1 MHLNLIRKIALLILV
16 ADITAQGVS
25 TIKYFHS
32 EDDFLRGAAMKSSD
46 ITDDPYIQVLYNS
59 YGQMISKS
67 QVVLNGEI
75 HSETIFEYA
84 EDGSLRRKS
93 ERNEKSNVIKM
104 YVYGAEEMSEIFI
117 GYAFPQRP
125 FSEFQDRVTIYS
137 YDESG
142 DVTEYLFKSID
153 NYPFGAVRLSYF
165 EGGLPA
171 EERWIL
177 LPEER
182 TMRLFDYD
190 YDPTSRSYALTEY
203 DSTGTKISQ
212 VGLVLPTKYIPELYE
227 LLSGSES
234 RSGNVLEESD
244 EILDDIHSRLSKGWN
259 PSDDGALLELG
270 VLTSPDL
277 IYLTDGDTLEVTLV
291 DVTKEFVRFM
301 FFGENE
307 LLTMPIFKVQEIE
320 RRDGKVIYPVIY

>member
-1 MHLNLIRKIALLILV
+1 MQMNFIRSLTLLALV
-16 ADITAQGVS
+16 AGISAQGVS
-25 TIKYFHS
+25 TIKYFQS
-32 EDDFLRGAAMKSSD
+32 EDDLLRGIAMKSSA
-46 ITDDPYIQVLYNS
+46 IADDPYIQVLYNRN
-59 YGQMISKS
+59 GQMISKS
-67 QVVLNGEI
+67 RVEFDGEI
-75 HSETIFEYA
+75 LSETIFEYA

-93 ERNEKSNVIKM
+93 ERDGKDNVIKM
-104 YVYGAEEMSEIFI
+104 YVYGAEEMSEAFI
-117 GYAFPQRP
+117 GFAFPQRP
-125 FSEFQDRVTIYS
+125 FSEFQDRITIYS
-137 YDESG
+137 FDVSG
-142 DVTEYLFKSID
+142 DVTEYLFKSVD
-153 NYPFGAVRLSYF
+153 NHPFGAVRLSYF
-165 EGGLPA
+165 DGGLPS

-190 YDPTSRSYALTEY
+190 YDPISRNYALTEY

-259 PSDDGALLELG
+259 PSDEGALLEIG
-270 VLTSPDL
+270 VLSSPDL
-277 IYLTDGDTLEVTLV
+277 IYLTDGETLEVTLV
-291 DVTKEFVRFM
+291 EVTKEFVRFM

-307 LLTMPIFKVQEIE
+307 LITMPITKVQEIE
-320 RRDGKVIYPVIY
+320 RRDGKIIYPVIY

>member
-1 MHLNLIRKIALLILV
+1 
-16 ADITAQGVS
+16 
-25 TIKYFHS
+25 
-32 EDDFLRGAAMKSSD
+32 
-46 ITDDPYIQVLYNS
+46 
-59 YGQMISKS
+59 MISKS

-277 IYLTDGDTLEVTLV
+277 IYLTDGDTLEVSLV
-291 DVTKEFVRFM
+291 EVTKEFVRFM
-301 FFGENE
+301 FYGENE
-307 LLTMPIFKVQEIE
+307 LLTMPISKVQEIE
-320 RRDGKVIYPVIY
+320 RRDGKIIYPILY

>member
-1 MHLNLIRKIALLILV
+1 MNFIRSLTLLALV
-16 ADITAQGVS
+16 AGISAQGVS
-25 TIKYFHS
+25 TIKYFQS
-32 EDDFLRGAAMKSSD
+32 EDDLLRGTAMKSSA
-46 ITDDPYIQVLYNS
+46 IADDPYIQVLYNS
-59 YGQMISKS
+59 NGQMISKS
-67 QVVLNGEI
+67 RVESDGEI
-75 HSETIFEYA
+75 LSETIFEYA

-93 ERNEKSNVIKM
+93 ERDGKGNVIKM
-104 YVYGAEEMSEIFI
+104 YVYGAEEMSEAFI
-117 GYAFPQRP
+117 GFAFPQRP
-125 FSEFQDRVTIYS
+125 FSEFQDRITIYS
-137 YDESG
+137 FDVSG

-153 NYPFGAVRLSYF
+153 NHHFGAVRLSYF
-165 EGGLPA
+165 DGGLPA

-190 YDPTSRSYALTEY
+190 YDPISRNYALTEY

-212 VGLVLPTKYIPELYE
+212 VGLVLPTRYIPELYE

-259 PSDDGALLELG
+259 PSDEGALLEIG
-270 VLTSPDL
+270 VLSSPDL

-291 DVTKEFVRFM
+291 EVTKEFVRFM

-307 LLTMPIFKVQEIE
+307 LITMPISKVQEIE
-320 RRDGKVIYPVIY
+320 RRDGKIIYPVIY